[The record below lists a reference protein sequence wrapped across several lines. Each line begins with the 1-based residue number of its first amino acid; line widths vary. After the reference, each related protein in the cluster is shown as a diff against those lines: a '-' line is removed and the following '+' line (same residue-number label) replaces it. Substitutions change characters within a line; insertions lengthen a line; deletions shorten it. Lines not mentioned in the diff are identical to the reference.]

1 MEGPCEDGAG
11 CCPIAELPGELLLHI
26 FSFLPFRHVASARLA
41 CRAFAELGQDA
52 ALFRGLVQR
61 HVFSPAEAA
70 PDGDWRRRFGE
81 LLRAA
86 PPAGSYH
93 IFLSLDNLPIVRRTM
108 GPAQVFVLDLE
119 LERMDARTLL
129 MGQAGCLCQ
138 RAFGE

>member
-1 MEGPCEDGAG
+1 MSPEDGVEG
-11 CCPIAELPGELLLHI
+11 CPIAELPGELLLHI
-26 FSFLPFRHVASARLA
+26 FSFLSFGQVASARLA
-41 CRAFAELGQDA
+41 CRAFAELAQDT

-61 HVFSPAEAA
+61 HVFSPAESA

-81 LLRAA
+81 LLHAA

-108 GPAQVFVLDLE
+108 GPAQVFVLDLQ
-119 LERMDARTLL
+119 LAAMDPRPLL
-129 MGQAGCLCQ
+129 SGAAGCLCQ